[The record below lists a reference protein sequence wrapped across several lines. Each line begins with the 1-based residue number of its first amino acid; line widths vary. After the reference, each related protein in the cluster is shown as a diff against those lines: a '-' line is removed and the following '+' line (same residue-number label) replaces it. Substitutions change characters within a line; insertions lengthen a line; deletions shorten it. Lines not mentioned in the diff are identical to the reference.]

1 MKKFIIYNLCILS
14 LFSCEKIWVEELHE
28 RACDKIRGLYEPVSI
43 VWEEPEPIDI
53 DGDGVASFDYLAE
66 WEKIFQGSPGDN
78 IINNDHGTLDIPYIR
93 DLDAE
98 ETDSPWYSPDLAQW
112 HIKYDFNIRVVI
124 EGNESHLE
132 FDLPDDGSEFC
143 HTGPGEITL
152 RTKVT
157 LTTLTE
163 SGTTKDVTGT
173 IFIKYVRTQYIAK

>member
-28 RACDKIRGLYEPVSI
+28 RACDTIRGLYDPVSI
-43 VWEEPEPIDI
+43 VWEEAEPIDI
-53 DGDGVASFDYLAE
+53 NGDGEASYDYLAE
-66 WEKIFQGSPGDN
+66 WDKVISGGPG
-78 IINNDHGTLDIPYIR
+78 NNSIHNDRASLDIPYV
-93 DLDAE
+93 LDANAE
-98 ETDSPWYSPDLAQW
+98 FSDYPCLSRR
-112 HIKYDFNIRVVI
+112 HIPYGFGINVII
-124 EGNESHLE
+124 EGNDSHLE
-132 FDLPDDGSEFC
+132 FELPDDGSEFY
-143 HTGPGEITL
+143 HTGHGEIAL